1 MYLGRR
7 CLVGSHDVAL
17 KYMLQLRGREQLLNE
32 DAFNLWGMTQH
43 CLQARQLIAKER
55 NLDASPAEWT
65 AANEGRRTDVKIL
78 ADAFE
83 ITRLCTVAQ
92 DLEEAIKSQGSG
104 TAPDTHLPDAVE
116 LKARIEQVMRESGSR
131 FDGFYSPHNE
141 LAQTLPVGRDGGSS
155 RTKTVW
161 LALLWNFFAA
171 FQISLREVFIS
182 ISKICFAGDCSE
194 QNLQAVEH
202 EERLVNTLANDVL
215 GLAVPIMDCP
225 QGVMS
230 ARASLAFS
238 LEVVEKTRYVKT
250 ATRELASTQRE
261 KLRTQHKLQ

>member
-17 KYMLQLRGREQLLNE
+17 RYMLQLRGRKQLLNE

-55 NLDASPAEWT
+55 DLDASPAEWT

-92 DLEEAIKSQGSG
+92 DLEEAIKSHGSR
-104 TAPDTHLPDAVE
+104 TVPDTYLPGAVE
-116 LKARIEQVMRESGSR
+116 LKVRIEQVMRESGSR
-131 FDGFYSPHNE
+131 FDKFYCPHNE
-141 LAQTLPVGRDGGSS
+141 LAQTLPVGPDGDSS

-171 FQISLREVFIS
+171 FQISLREAFIS
-182 ISKICFAGDCSE
+182 ISKICCAGDCSE
-194 QNLQAVEH
+194 ENLQAVKR
-202 EERLVNTLANDVL
+202 EELVVNKLANDIL
-215 GLAVPIMDCP
+215 FLAVPIMDCP

-238 LEVVEKTRYVKT
+238 LEVVGKSRYAET
-250 ATRELASTQRE
+250 AAREMAAARRE
-261 KLRTQHKLQ
+261 KLRTQHELQ